1 MTAGSVWVAR
11 KKRQQKRE
19 NGTESEALAPASSVA
34 EEFGDEL
41 EPDIVS
47 DEPETVEAA
56 RPSRQAVGAST
67 RSGGSWAPRTGP
79 SKSTEARD
87 ERRRRAQARKARRRL
102 FYGLGGGAIAAAL
115 IAGLVLPSL
124 GNIGGLGGGH
134 TAADDGNAA
143 SAQGTLPSVGTEI
156 AVLPGAGSPPTTG
169 TSEAALVTWGVHD
182 SQVADEAVVRNLERG
197 AVVLNYNLTDEFAVQ
212 DLVAFAEAQPG
223 FPGCFVMHPHEG
235 VTAGT
240 VTLTSWG
247 WLQNYAGT
255 DKAGM
260 QGFIQDHRN
269 SGAQYV
275 DATCGSGV
283 ELSAPPPVSHDG

>member
-1 MTAGSVWVAR
+1 MAR

-19 NGTESEALAPASSVA
+19 RGTESEALAPASSVA
-34 EEFGDEL
+34 EEFDDEL
-41 EPDIVS
+41 EADLVE
-47 DEPETVEAA
+47 DGPETEEAA
-56 RPSRQAVGAST
+56 RPSREPVSTST
-67 RSGGSWAPRTGP
+67 RSGGSWAPRMAP

-87 ERRRRAQARKARRRL
+87 ERRRRAQARKSRRRL

-124 GNIGGLGGGH
+124 GNIGGFGGGN
-134 TAADDGNAA
+134 TAGDDGTAV
-143 SAQGTLPSVGTEI
+143 SSQGTLPSVGTEI

-169 TSEAALVTWGVHD
+169 TSEAALAAWGVHD
-182 SQVADEAVVRNLERG
+182 SRVADEAVVRNLERG
-197 AVVLNYNLTDEFAVQ
+197 AVVLNYNLADEFAVQ
-212 DLVAFAEAQPG
+212 DLVAFAESQQG
-223 FPGCFVMHPHEG
+223 FPGCFVMHPYEG
-235 VTAGT
+235 VTEGT

-247 WLQNYAGT
+247 WLQNYPGT

-269 SGAQYV
+269 GGAQYI

-283 ELSAPPPVSHDG
+283 ALSAPPPVAHDG